1 MENHTAKHFVLQLG
15 SLASLYLSLSF
26 LLVLLFGLINIAMPD
41 AADSYWDIERAR
53 EGIKIGLAMTIVF
66 LPAYLVL
73 TRIVNNSRRQSPDH
87 SYLGLTKWLIYLS
100 LLVGGA
106 VLLGDLVAVIMF
118 YLEGDIT
125 TRFVLKAASVLVVV
139 GAAFQYYLM
148 DVKGYWL
155 ANESK
160 SKMAGLA
167 AGLVALAIV
176 IAGFMNVESPKEAR
190 ERNLDEQQVRDLQ
203 DIQWQVSDYL
213 AINEELPESL
223 TTLAEEQGVKVP
235 SAPQGR
241 ADYRYEITE
250 GGFTLCATFANESE
264 DKDHY
269 YGRPYIA
276 DSDKAV
282 IQNPDNWQHGA
293 GEHCFERVVK

>member
-41 AADSYWDIERAR
+41 AADSYWEIDRAR
-53 EGIKIGLAMTIVF
+53 EGIKIGIAMTIVF
-66 LPAYLVL
+66 FPAYLWL
-73 TRIVNNSRRQSPDH
+73 TRVVNKNRRLSSDH

-125 TRFVLKAASVLVVV
+125 TRFVLKAVSVLVVV

-155 ANESK
+155 ANEAK
-160 SKMAGLA
+160 SKTAGLI
-167 AGLVALAIV
+167 AGIVALSVV
-176 IAGFMNVESPKEAR
+176 IAGFINVESPAEVR
-190 ERNLDEQQVRDLQ
+190 ERKIDDEQVNDLQ
-203 DIQWQVSDYL
+203 EIQWQIVDYL
-213 AINEELPESL
+213 AINESLPESL
-223 TTLAEEQGVKVP
+223 GVLADEQGVKVP
-235 SAPQGR
+235 NSPEGR
-241 ADYRYEITE
+241 PAYKYEVTE
-250 GGFTLCATFANESE
+250 KGFTLCATFVTDSLE
-264 DKDHY
+264 DEY
-269 YGRPYIA
+269 YFGRAYPV
-276 DSDKAV
+276 DTDKPAIV
-282 IQNPDNWQHGA
+282 NPDNWQHGT